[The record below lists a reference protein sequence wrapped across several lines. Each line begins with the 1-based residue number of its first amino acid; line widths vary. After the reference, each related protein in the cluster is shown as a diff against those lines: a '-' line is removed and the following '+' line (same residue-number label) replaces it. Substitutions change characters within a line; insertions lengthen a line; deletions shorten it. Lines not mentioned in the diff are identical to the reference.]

1 MPNQITNPPN
11 NYDFGLNF
19 NYAVWTPGT
28 ILSLVNVP
36 WNNDYR
42 DIVRFDSKSDL
53 NNYIDGLEVG
63 GSRIEK
69 LSYVKPNTP
78 VRISMPINA
87 AMRYNYLRASNPIQP
102 IPGNDVA
109 KDYYYFITD
118 VRYLSPNTTEL
129 ILQLDVW
136 QTFGYDVVFGTAYVE
151 RGHIGVANENQFDN
165 YGRDYLAIPEGFD
178 LGGEY
183 RVIAKRGDDIMGM
196 RNDNGTFRIDL
207 DVVVASTVDLTA
219 DAGTVDAPKLVSA
232 SGGYMEFG
240 ATGAAIYVWD
250 NIEGFLAYLGAVSEK
265 PWVTQGIISA
275 TLMPKVTRYF
285 PTFQYDPVLPT
296 SMETYSVM
304 PKKHNF
310 FANWRDS
317 EEILNAIPSRYRHL
331 KKFLTFPY
339 MGVELTCFT
348 GNTTILKPE
357 AWNDPN
363 AYVMERVTYTPPNR
377 RVEFT
382 PRKYNSDGRTPENFA
397 GLPDN
402 LVAPISAWQQTG
414 DDFGDYLDITIGIT
428 NFPSIPIVN
437 NGQLSYLA
445 ANNSSLNYQRASAGW
460 AEQKSLRAASTG
472 YDQAS
477 KGLETAQALNQIAVN
492 ADISQTGNVNRTQ
505 VAQTVTSVSANAAG
519 SIARGAIGGAAVGG
533 AGGAAAGAAVSAL
546 GAGIDAAGNLINVGI
561 QTAANDE
568 ALAIRN
574 AAAAGNLAAQ
584 QGQGAFIRDTNK
596 SLADWAARGDY
607 ANEIAGINAR
617 IQDAAMIQPTVSGQ
631 FGGESI
637 NLANGSAEVSLRWK
651 LIDNA
656 TIRRIG
662 EFWLRYGYSI
672 NTALRNLPADMMVM
686 SHFTYWKMT
695 ETYLIS
701 APMPETFKQSIRGIF
716 EKGVTVWRNP
726 EDIGTL
732 DYALNQPIEGISY

>member
-19 NYAVWTPGT
+19 NYAVWSPGT
-28 ILSLVNVP
+28 VLSLVNVP

-42 DIVRFDSKSDL
+42 DIVRFANKTAL
-53 NNYIDGLEVG
+53 NTYIDGLESS

-78 VRISMPINA
+78 VRISMPINR
-87 AMRYNYLRASNPIQP
+87 AMGFNYLRATNPLQP
-102 IPGNDVA
+102 IPGGDVA
-109 KDYYYFITD
+109 KSYYYFITD

-136 QTFGYDVVFGTAYVE
+136 QTFGYDVVFGTAFVE
-151 RGHIGVANENQFDN
+151 RGHIGIANENQFDN

-183 RVIAKRGDDIMGM
+183 RVIAKRSDDLMGFIE
-196 RNDNGTFRIDL
+196 NNGAYSTDT
-207 DVVVASTVDLTA
+207 DVLVVSTVDLTA
-219 DAGTVDAPKLVSA
+219 DAGTADAPKLTS
-232 SGGYMEFG
+232 
-240 ATGAAIYVWD
+240 ATGGF
-250 NIEGFLAYLGAVSEK
+250 IEMGITGADVYIGDHLSFLTFIDQTKEK
-265 PWVTQGIISA
+265 PWVTQGIISV
-275 TLMPKVTRYF
+275 TLMPKITRYVPNF
-285 PTFQYDPVLPT
+285 DYGNGLIKLGGFMVR
-296 SMETYSVM
+296 
-304 PKKHNF
+304 PKKQNF
-310 FANWRDS
+310 FANWRNSS
-317 EEILNAIPSRYRHL
+317 EIINAIPERYRSL
-331 KKFLTFPY
+331 KKFFTFPY
-339 MGVELTCFT
+339 MGIELTCFT

-363 AYVMERVTYTPPNR
+363 ALIMERITYTPPNQR
-377 RVEFT
+377 IDFT
-382 PRKYNSDGRTPENFA
+382 PRKYNSDGRKPENLA
-397 GLPDN
+397 NTPDDIAA
-402 LVAPISAWQQTG
+402 LLGWEESG
-414 DDFGDYLDITIGIT
+414 DDFGDYLDVTIGIT
-428 NFPSIPIVN
+428 NLPRIPIVN

-445 ANNSSLNYQRASAGW
+445 SNASTINYQRASAGW
-460 AEQKSLRAASTG
+460 SEQKSLRAASTG

-492 ADISQTGNVNRTQ
+492 ADIAQTGNVNRTQ

-533 AGGAAAGAAVSAL
+533 GGGALAGAGVSAL

-574 AAAAGNLAAQ
+574 AAAASNLASQ
-584 QGQGAFIRDTNK
+584 QGQGTFIRDTNK
-596 SLADWAARGDY
+596 SLADWAAKGDY

-617 IQDAAMIQPTVSGQ
+617 VQDAAMIQPTVSGQ
-631 FGGESI
+631 FGGETI
-637 NLANGSAEVSLRWK
+637 NMANATVEVSLRWK

-662 EFWLRYGYSI
+662 EFWLRYGYAI

-701 APMPETFKQSIRGIF
+701 APMPESFKQAIRGIF

-726 EDIGTL
+726 SHIGTV